1 MREGGCGFESR
12 RPCSVPKKWHDL
24 LLEMGMG
31 VQWPVGPPPLNF
43 FAIFFWNFLLF
54 TYCLCRG
61 SKQHMAKAL
70 LCAQKGLTA
79 KALLCA
85 QKGLTAKL
93 ALPADICRVL
103 FAACYTWLSLCRV
116 HKGLCRMPQANFF
129 AIVFWDFLLF
139 TYYLCRG
146 SKQHMAKALSCV
158 RRKAHGKI
166 GFAGWYLLCV
176 THD

>member
-1 MREGGCGFESR
+1 MARLATWDGDGRAMTGGAS
-12 RPCSVPKKWHDL
+12 PIK
-24 LLEMGMG
+24 
-31 VQWPVGPPPLNF
+31 F
-43 FAIFFWNFLLF
+43 FCYFFRNFLLF

-79 KALLCA
+79 K
-85 QKGLTAKL
+85 L

-103 FAACYTWLSLCRV
+103 FATCYTWLSLCRV
-116 HKGLCRMPQANFF
+116 HKGLCRVPQANFF

-166 GFAGWYLLCV
+166 GFAGWYLPCV